1 MKSYVQSRSAW
12 IAESSTYYK
21 EDLNP
26 KFWSNEEFDQM
37 VRTKLLAI
45 AQDFYEGLQLTVPVV
60 DVQLTGSIANYTW
73 TEYSDLDVHVILD
86 FKAIGEDLELVK
98 KALDGQRFIW
108 NMRHPVIIKDHDVEL
123 YAQDQNEPHVSSG
136 LFSLMK
142 NEWIKKPVWNEPVI
156 DELDVKRKVEAYIT
170 EIEELEKSLADGSSE
185 FEARELLERVGA
197 LKTKI
202 MKARKDGLAETGE
215 FSVENLVF
223 KQLRNQGWIER
234 LIDAGSKSY
243 SAIYSDTKS
252 ESDEAS
258 TSTEGAGEK
267 PVNEDRIYPGGLVFV
282 LGKEQEGGR
291 RLYLFDIE
299 WAREVSRPGG
309 WQVNMV
315 GLRNPM
321 IIKRIDGELR
331 AKSIAASPRDI
342 QRAIG
347 LSNMSVVLNAKTKT
361 PFWHDTVKIN
371 NVSQLLKVM
380 QYRLPAIPDLNLD

>member
-170 EIEELEKSLADGSSE
+170 EIEEPEKSLADGSSE

-252 ESDEAS
+252 ESDEDS
-258 TSTEGAGEK
+258 TSTEGVGEK

-321 IIKRIDGELR
+321 IIKRTDGELR

>member
-1 MKSYVQSRSAW
+1 MKSYVQPRKTWLS
-12 IAESSTYYK
+12 ESSAYYK
-21 EDLNP
+21 EELNP
-26 KFWSNEEFDQM
+26 KFWAGEEFDPM

-86 FKAIGEDLELVK
+86 FKSIGDDIELVK

-123 YAQDQNEPHVSSG
+123 YAQDENEPHVSSG

-142 NEWIKKPVWNEPVI
+142 NEWIKKPVWNEPTI

-170 EIEELEKSLADGSSE
+170 EIEELEKNLADGSSE

-243 SAIYSDTKS
+243 SAIYSDPKA
-252 ESDEAS
+252 ESDEDS
-258 TSTEGAGEK
+258 TSPEGVGEK
-267 PVNEDRIYPGGLVFV
+267 PVNEDRIYPGGLVFL

-291 RLYLFDIE
+291 RLYLFEIE

-321 IIKRIDGELR
+321 IIKKIDGELR

-371 NVSQLLKVM
+371 NVSQLLNTMK
-380 QYRLPAIPDLNLD
+380 YRLPAIPDLNLD

>member
-1 MKSYVQSRSAW
+1 MKSYVQSRKTW
-12 IAESSTYYK
+12 IAESTAYYK
-21 EDLNP
+21 DELNP
-26 KFWSNEEFDQM
+26 KFWSNDEFDPM

-86 FKAIGEDLELVK
+86 FKSIGEDVELVK

-123 YAQDQNEPHVSSG
+123 YAQDENEPHVSSG
-136 LFSLMK
+136 LFSLMR
-142 NEWIKKPVWNEPVI
+142 NEWIKKPEWNEPTI

-170 EIEELEKSLADGSSE
+170 EIEELEKNLADGSDE

-202 MKARKDGLAETGE
+202 MKARKDGLAEAGE

-234 LIDAGSKSY
+234 LIEAGAKSY
-243 SAIYSDTKS
+243 SAIYSDPKS
-252 ESDEAS
+252 EESPQQE
-258 TSTEGAGEK
+258 E
-267 PVNEDRIYPGGLVFV
+267 VNEDRIYPGGLVFV

-291 RLYLFDIE
+291 RLYLFEIE

-321 IIKRIDGELR
+321 IIKKIDGELK

-371 NVSQLLKVM
+371 NTSQLLNAMK
-380 QYRLPAIPDLNLD
+380 YRLPAIPDLNLD

>member
-1 MKSYVQSRSAW
+1 MKSYVQPRKTWLS
-12 IAESSTYYK
+12 ESSAYYK
-21 EDLNP
+21 EELNP
-26 KFWSNEEFDQM
+26 KFWASEDFDPM

-45 AQDFYEGLQLTVPVV
+45 AQDFYEGLQLTVPVI

-86 FKAIGEDLELVK
+86 FKSIGEDLELVK

-108 NMRHPVIIKDHDVEL
+108 NMRHPVIIKEHDVEL

-142 NEWIKKPVWNEPVI
+142 NEWIKKPDWNEPVI

-170 EIEELEKSLADGSSE
+170 EIEELERNLADGSDE

-202 MKARKDGLAETGE
+202 MKSRKDGLAEVGE
-215 FSVENLVF
+215 FSIENLVF

-234 LIDAGSKSY
+234 LIEAGAKSY
-243 SAIYSDTKS
+243 SAIYADPKS
-252 ESDEAS
+252 KEAPQQ
-258 TSTEGAGEK
+258 EE
-267 PVNEDRIYPGGLVFV
+267 VNEDRIYPGGLVFV
-282 LGKEQEGGR
+282 LGKEQEGGS

-309 WQVNMV
+309 WLVNMV

-321 IIKRIDGELR
+321 IIKRVDGELK

-342 QRAIG
+342 QRAVGIT
-347 LSNMSVVLNAKTKT
+347 NMSVVLNAKTKT
-361 PFWHDTVKIN
+361 PFWHDTVKLTS
-371 NVSQLLKVM
+371 VSQVLNIMK
-380 QYRLPAIPDLNLD
+380 YRLPAIPNLNLD